1 MEGGDRLVHLTV
13 WMLGS
18 VAGHRRHNRQRR
30 PWKSRRIPQGL
41 PAIQRQSALSRR
53 GGNQLIMRSNIR
65 GWLGWVRSNP
75 GGTETFPLHEG
86 EHDPSMASDGVGLID
101 HDPQRPR
108 AGVGAIRHDQPDRR
122 AQRLQAASGR
132 RPSATGRER
141 PGPLAGSAGSVA
153 SGSRFLTP

>member
-1 MEGGDRLVHLTV
+1 MPPRPTRKGDRLVHLTV
-13 WMLGS
+13 WMLGR
-18 VAGHRRHNRQRR
+18 VAGHRRHNRQPR

-41 PAIQRQSALSRR
+41 PAIRRQSALSRR

-101 HDPQRPR
+101 DPREIEFHLSSGFMGPY
-108 AGVGAIRHDQPDRR
+108 AGIC
-122 AQRLQAASGR
+122 
-132 RPSATGRER
+132 
-141 PGPLAGSAGSVA
+141 
-153 SGSRFLTP
+153 